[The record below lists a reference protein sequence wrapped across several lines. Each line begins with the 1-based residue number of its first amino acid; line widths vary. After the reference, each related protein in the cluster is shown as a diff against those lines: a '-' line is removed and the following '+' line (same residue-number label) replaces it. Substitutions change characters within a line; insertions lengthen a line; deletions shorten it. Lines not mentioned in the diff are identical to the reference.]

1 MSQEHDNSPGVEGV
15 AAADILKA
23 LSVGTSALLNAECLA
38 DAMPELLC
46 RLGTAVDVSR
56 AYLFDVEEDAACGF
70 RIWQRFEWCAEGVAS
85 EIDNPAL
92 QGSSFAEIGFERWQQ
107 LMVAGQPVFGVVED
121 FPESE
126 RSLLSAQGIRSLACL
141 PIQGD
146 GRLSGFIG
154 FDDCVHAR
162 QWTQPELDALHT
174 AADLIGAAKQRFN
187 SEYRTRERD
196 RLFRILAEQTSDII
210 AMGDAGGVL
219 SYISPSVRQSLGYA
233 PESLLGTSIYDYQ
246 HPDDTDRFIAEL
258 YDPALGKLSE
268 RALSSRMRHQDG
280 RWIWMETR
288 LNATFDDEGS
298 ILHWVAASRDISE
311 RRQFEEQL
319 ASQRERALATL
330 GSIADG
336 VIAVDADG
344 RVEYLNPAAEMTTG
358 FNQGTAH
365 GRPVYEVLRPDSPR
379 PPPSSAADLA
389 HIAEWYQG
397 FGSNPF
403 GIVERGGGQRTVQLS
418 MAPIRSDA
426 ASDEG
431 STRGMVL
438 TFRDTSQTAALL
450 RELAYRASHDSL
462 TGLYNREEFDRQLKQ
477 LVQEAANN
485 GSEHALCYIDLDQ
498 FKLVNDTCG
507 HRAGDALLKEVSES
521 LRSRLVDGEIL
532 ARLGGD
538 EFGVLIPFHS
548 AWEAARRAQ
557 DLLDRLARLRFEWN
571 DRLFSVGGSI
581 GVAPVNQ
588 DSGDPESVLMA
599 ADAACYVAKERGRN
613 RVHVF
618 EPSDVDMA
626 RRQGEMRWI
635 PRLQTALEVDDFVLF
650 AHDIVPM
657 AEGRPSGR
665 HFEVLIA
672 LPGAS
677 GKLIPPGEFLPA
689 AQRYGLMGR
698 IDRWVVSKVV
708 SWMLDR
714 QARQAPELRMV
725 AVNLSGSSVSDP
737 EFRDFVEEQV
747 ALLRQPDWLCFEI
760 TESEAVANLS
770 EAREFI
776 QRMHSYGCRFALD
789 DFGAGLS
796 SFAYLK
802 RLPVDVLKI
811 DGQFVR
817 DIRHDQVNWAMVE
830 AISHVARVMGLKT
843 VAEFVE
849 DESIFEACRQIGLD
863 YCQGFHFGRPVPLTA
878 IT

>member
-1 MSQEHDNSPGVEGV
+1 MSGVREHPPRTDDAT
-15 AAADILKA
+15 AAGILKA
-23 LSVGTSALLNAECLA
+23 LSAGTSALLNAEGLV
-38 DAMPELLC
+38 DVMPELLR
-46 RLGTAVDVSR
+46 RLGSAVDVSR
-56 AYLFDVEEDAACGF
+56 AYLFDVEQDPEHGF
-70 RIWQRFEWCAEGVAS
+70 RVWQRFEWCADGV
-85 EIDNPAL
+85 EPVIDNPEL
-92 QGSSFAEIGFERWQQ
+92 QGPTFADLGFERWQD
-107 LMVAGQPVFGVVED
+107 LMLAGQPVYGSVED

-126 RSLLSAQGIRSLACL
+126 RAVLMAQGILSLACL
-141 PIQGD
+141 PVHGE
-146 GRLSGFIG
+146 GRLAGFIG
-154 FDDCVHAR
+154 FDDCVKAR
-162 QWTQPELDALHT
+162 QWSQPELDALHT
-174 AADLIGAAKQRFN
+174 AAELIGAAQQRFN
-187 SEYRTRERD
+187 SQQRTDERD
-196 RLFRILAEQTSDII
+196 RLFRVLAEQTSDIVS
-210 AMGDAGGVL
+210 MGNAGGVL
-219 SYISPSVRQSLGYA
+219 SYVSPSIHRALGYSPDEVIGRA
-233 PESLLGTSIYDYQ
+233 FYDFQ
-246 HPDDTDRFIAEL
+246 HPEDTERFKSEL
-258 YDPALGKLSE
+258 REQTPGQLSA
-268 RALSSRMRHQDG
+268 RTLSYRVRHRDG
-280 RWIWMETR
+280 HWVWLETR
-288 LNATFDDEGS
+288 LNATVDADGE
-298 ILHWVAASRDISE
+298 IQHWVAASRDISE
-311 RRQFEEQL
+311 RRAFEEQL
-319 ASQRERALATL
+319 AGQRERALATL

-344 RVEYLNPAAEMTTG
+344 CVEYLNPAAELTTG
-358 FNQGTAH
+358 YAQNEAQG
-365 GRPVYEVLRPDSPR
+365 RRVYEVLRPDSPR
-379 PPPSSAADLA
+379 PAPPATADLA
-389 HIAEWYQG
+389 HVTEWYQG

-403 GIVERGGGQRTVQLS
+403 GIVSRDGEQRTVQLS
-418 MAPIRSDA
+418 MAPIRS
-426 ASDEG
+426 SRSGE
-431 STRGMVL
+431 STTTRGMVL

-462 TGLYNREEFDRQLKQ
+462 TGLHNREEFDRQLKQ
-477 LVQEAANN
+477 LVQEAVSN

-507 HRAGDALLKEVSES
+507 HRAGDALLKEVSEG
-521 LRSRLVDGEIL
+521 LHSRLADGEFL

-538 EFGVLIPFHS
+538 EFGVLIPYHS

-557 DLLDRLARLRFEWN
+557 DLLDRLSRLRFEWN
-571 DRLFSVGGSI
+571 DRLFTIGGSI
-581 GVAPVNQ
+581 GVAPVNR

-613 RVHVF
+613 RIHVF

-635 PRLQTALEVDDFVLF
+635 PRLQTALEVDDFILF

-708 SWMLDR
+708 SWMLER

-802 RLPVDVLKI
+802 RLPVDILKI

-830 AISHVARVMGLKT
+830 AIGHVARVMGLKT

-849 DESIFEACRQIGLD
+849 DASIYEACRQIGLD
-863 YCQGFHFGRPVPLTA
+863 YCQGFHFGRPVPLSAVT
-878 IT
+878 